1 MSTGLKTL
9 QSYTFFNGN
18 MLKNLQNHI
27 TIAPLNIK
35 IQKKR
40 LYRYQNNTPYRKGIP
55 IDMDFDRQ

>member
-35 IQKKR
+35 IQK
-40 LYRYQNNTPYRKGIP
+40 NDFIGIK
-55 IDMDFDRQ
+55 ITLLIFYAS